1 MRSGNFFS
9 VEATYH
15 VNGQKTI
22 IFGVMLGLPAP
33 SIVIDCSKQESQAAP
48 PNMALETQAKVDICS
63 LAKRVS
69 YLSKDENIIP
79 LDTVRTFIKLHRT
92 TAVLEVT
99 TDAATPPPPPSTT
112 YKGSADLL
120 LELLGLLPAVHFT
133 AAGSPQDVLQVDVAV
148 PEAGQE
154 PPLELHRLQH
164 RLPSGVQLYQH

>member
-1 MRSGNFFS
+1 MRSGELFS
-9 VEATYH
+9 VEATFP

-22 IFGVMLGLPAP
+22 IFGVMLELSAP

-48 PNMALETQAKVDICS
+48 ANMALETQAKVDIRSS

-99 TDAATPPPPPSTT
+99 TDAATPLPPPLPRQPRK
-112 YKGSADLL
+112 KGARTSSWRSSACRRLFTLRRRALL
-120 LELLGLLPAVHFT
+120 RTFSKLT
-133 AAGSPQDVLQVDVAV
+133 
-148 PEAGQE
+148 
-154 PPLELHRLQH
+154 
-164 RLPSGVQLYQH
+164 